1 MLNRKKI
8 EAALMALASKE
19 GLVLNGQ
26 DKLVMRTS
34 LSTVLAAKERHRQR
48 MNTNSG
54 AFLWQKPQPPRR

>member
-8 EAALMALASKE
+8 EAALIAVASKE

-34 LSTVLAAKERHRQR
+34 LSTVLAAREPHRQR
-48 MNTNSG
+48 MSTGEFQWKNP
-54 AFLWQKPQPPRR
+54 KPPR

>member
-34 LSTVLAAKERHRQR
+34 LSTILAAKELHRRR
-48 MNTNSG
+48 MNSG
-54 AFLWQKPQPPRR
+54 EFNWMKRKPPRS

>member
-1 MLNRKKI
+1 MLNREKV
-8 EAALMALASKE
+8 EATIIALASKE
-19 GLVLNGQ
+19 GIVFNGQ

>member
-1 MLNRKKI
+1 
-8 EAALMALASKE
+8 MALASKE

>member
-1 MLNRKKI
+1 MLNREKV
-8 EAALMALASKE
+8 EATIIALASKE
-19 GLVLNGQ
+19 GIVLNGQ